1 MRLILVG
8 PPGSGK
14 GTQAKLLRDR
24 QGLTHIATGDILRE
38 AIRLGTPAGKRAE
51 PYMAAGKFAPD
62 ELVND
67 LIAERFDRADRPT
80 KFLLDG
86 YPRTGAQAAFLDQV
100 LAKVQLPLSRV
111 VVLVVEDEEIVKRI
125 SGRRICP
132 RCQTPYHVTSN
143 PPRQPGICD
152 SCAEKLVQRAD
163 DQEATVRHRLEE
175 FHANLNGLL
184 GPYASR
190 GLVREVAGMG
200 DIEVIYQGIVKAA
213 G

>member
-14 GTQAKLLRDR
+14 GTQAKLLSDR

-38 AIRLGTPAGKRAE
+38 AIRAGTPAGKRAE
-51 PYMAAGKFAPD
+51 PFMVSGKFAPD

-67 LIAERFDRADRPT
+67 LIAERFDRPDRPT
-80 KFLLDG
+80 KFVLDG

-100 LAKVQLPLSRV
+100 LVKVKLPLSRV
-111 VVLVVEDEEIVKRI
+111 VVLVVEDAEIVKRI

-132 RCQTPYHVTSN
+132 RCQTPYHVISK

-152 SCAEKLVQRAD
+152 SCAEKLVQRSD

-175 FHANLNGLL
+175 YHANLKELVA
-184 GPYASR
+184 PFCSR
-190 GLVREVAGMG
+190 GLVREVIGSG
-200 DIEVIYQGIVKAA
+200 DIEAIYQGIVKAA
-213 G
+213 S